1 MTGKLKRRLW
11 FNLLILS
18 YLLFSYY
25 YFGGWW
31 NSSAGS
37 ILIVFFSYLIWDKDF
52 LKKIGLQID
61 FMTVIK
67 SIVLAGVIIV
77 CASLIM
83 KYVAGRQNVV
93 IKFTDWRN
101 YYHDIFYILNEELV
115 IGAILLFFLVD
126 KKKIQPIVAA
136 AVTAVF
142 FALIH
147 FVFYRWIFDD
157 RGIIRISTLTTLFL
171 IGFVRNSLILR
182 TRHIGYSWALHFGW
196 IVVMFGS
203 SHVDK
208 ATDKGLSELE
218 RFNTYLGSM
227 EMILCSIVMAGL
239 VLAYWFYSCS
249 QKVESYNPDGTVK
262 STDI

>member
-37 ILIVFFSYLIWDKDF
+37 ILIVFFSYMIWDKDF
-52 LKKIGLQID
+52 LRKTGLQID
-61 FMTVIK
+61 LITVIR
-67 SIVLAGVIIV
+67 SIVLAAVTVV
-77 CASLIM
+77 CAWLIM
-83 KYVAGRQNVV
+83 KYIAGRQNVV

-101 YYHDIFYILNEELV
+101 YYHDIFYILNEEIV
-115 IGAILLFFLVD
+115 VGAILLFTLVD

-136 AVTAVF
+136 AVSAVF

-157 RGIIRISTLTTLFL
+157 RGIITISTLTTLFL

-196 IVVMFGS
+196 IAVMFGS
-203 SHVDK
+203 SHVDM
-208 ATDKGLSELE
+208 ATDKGLSEPE
-218 RFNTYLGSM
+218 RFNAYLGST

-239 VLAYWFYSCS
+239 TLAYLFKKGFYR
-249 QKVESYNPDGTVK
+249 KGLNLRNP
-262 STDI
+262 